1 MKTIERILSKMSN
14 VSKPHKKFLLTLF
27 CTIFML
33 RGRMNFR
40 NLSRY
45 SNLHENTYLRNFRKS
60 FDFEAFNT
68 LLIQETIPAT
78 NKKMAAIDASYVPKA
93 GKQSYGIDSFW
104 SGAAS
109 RCKKGQEIS

>member
-78 NKKMAAIDASYVPKA
+78 VSVQRGDGLRIA
-93 GKQSYGIDSFW
+93 
-104 SGAAS
+104 
-109 RCKKGQEIS
+109 